1 MEYSIAHKYLIL
13 NSNFFNMR
21 KIVFVFSLLFSLT
34 SVMAQTADDI
44 INKNIE
50 VLGGKEK
57 LNSIKSIYMEGTSVM
72 QNGAEITQKTWKVNG
87 KLFRQEISSAMFNMA
102 TVVTDKEGWRQ
113 NPRNGGAF
121 EPMTA
126 EMVTNMQT
134 LMDCAGSFVDYA
146 AKGHKVELLGK
157 EDVEGISCYK
167 IKLTFNN
174 GKDATYFFDAATYY
188 IIRMSSKGG
197 GGFGGGGGGRGP
209 AGAGGAEQERSIDF
223 SDYKK
228 TEDGYV
234 FPFKMTPLG
243 MGGGVYYEKIEVNK
257 PVDPKAFK
265 PELL

>member
-1 MEYSIAHKYLIL
+1 MKKIAL
-13 NSNFFNMR
+13 
-21 KIVFVFSLLFSLT
+21 VFSLLLALGP
-34 SVMAQTADDI
+34 VIAQTANDI
-44 INKNIE
+44 INKHIDAM
-50 VLGGKEK
+50 GGKEK

-134 LMDCAGSFVDYA
+134 QMDCAGSFVDFA
-146 AKGHKVELLGK
+146 AKGHQIELLGK
-157 EDVEGISCYK
+157 EEVEGISCYK
-167 IKLTFNN
+167 IKLTFSN
-174 GKDATYFFDAATYY
+174 GKDATYFFDATTYY

-197 GGFGGGGGGRGP
+197 AGFGGGGRGQG
-209 AGAGGAEQERSIDF
+209 AAGGGGADQERSIDF

-228 TEDGYV
+228 TDDGYV
-234 FPFKMTPLG
+234 FPFKMTPVG
-243 MGGGVYYEKIEVNK
+243 MGGGIYYEKIEVNK
-257 PVDPKAFK
+257 PVDAKAFK

>member
-1 MEYSIAHKYLIL
+1 MK
-13 NSNFFNMR
+13 

-34 SVMAQTADDI
+34 SVTAQTADDI
-44 INKNIE
+44 INKYIE
-50 VLGGKEK
+50 AMGGKEK

-87 KLFRQEISSAMFNMA
+87 KLLRTEISSAMFNMT

-113 NPRNGGAF
+113 NPRNGGSF

-126 EMVTNMQT
+126 EAVITMQPQ
-134 LMDCAGSFVDYA
+134 LDCAGSFVDYA
-146 AKGHKVELLGK
+146 AKGHKAELLGN
-157 EDVEGISCYK
+157 EEVEGVACYK
-167 IKLTFNN
+167 IKITFNN

-197 GGFGGGGGGRGP
+197 GFGGGGRGA
-209 AGAGGAEQERSIDF
+209 AGAGGGADQERSIDF
-223 SDYKK
+223 SDYRK

-257 PVDPKAFK
+257 PVDPKAYK